1 MPTKLYVI
9 SQDIMSHSERTM
21 IATLQFTSKSNID
34 GLFYLDQHKHDKYQ
48 GEIIWSN
55 NKPIVSFRDLL
66 WKGMESEDE
75 LVENINKRIESGQTD
90 IHNANNYTF
99 VYVHAWSKS
108 LSDIDNDVNKLKE
121 NPKVRIV
128 TPETFMELIKK
139 NVNH

>member
-1 MPTKLYVI
+1 
-9 SQDIMSHSERTM
+9 
-21 IATLQFTSKSNID
+21 
-34 GLFYLDQHKHDKYQ
+34 
-48 GEIIWSN
+48 
-55 NKPIVSFRDLL
+55 
-66 WKGMESEDE
+66 MESEDE

-108 LSDIDNDVNKLKE
+108 LSDIDNAVNKLKE